1 MNPVAPDPFAYLHTQ
16 FTKQQLRDHGTVLYG
31 LYVSLAF
38 GIIDAKEMIA
48 DAWDA
53 TQVILKHSD
62 IYASIRHNG
71 ELLLDVKQFAYA
83 QAAMMMPKFARTV
96 KDDALATT
104 LGTGVRNRAMRALGY
119 APLFN
124 ALREHLRSG
133 RAPLAMHEIKGQ
145 LIVTLSDPQIETYA
159 GKFINYKMA
168 FMMKGGVKFTELL
181 SDVMVT
187 AYYGLLRTYPNWA
200 DEGHRLAIAKSN
212 IHNRGHN
219 IIKEHTAG
227 LRKSLQ
233 GDSKSGYTAVL
244 VPLDGFETMSGGADA
259 LYAMSKVCA
268 SFTGK
273 SSDAEGLDWETELAL
288 KQLLQSRTLAPL
300 QRQYLQLLVG
310 EPSEDFSAWL
320 GSSNTELVQTLPFHR
335 YDERVRE
342 YLHIP
347 AAASASFLCSLRA
360 CL

>member
-1 MNPVAPDPFAYLHTQ
+1 MTPIPDPFSYLHTN
-16 FTKQQLRDHGTVLYG
+16 FTKAQLREHGTVLYG
-31 LYVSLAF
+31 LYLSLAF
-38 GIIDAKEMIA
+38 GIINAKEMIA
-48 DAWDA
+48 EAWTT
-53 TQVILKHSD
+53 TQVVLTHGD
-62 IYASIRHNG
+62 IYASMRHNG

-83 QAAMMMPKFARTV
+83 QAAMMMPKFARAV
-96 KDDALATT
+96 KEDALKTNLSTA
-104 LGTGVRNRAMRALGY
+104 VRNRVMRALGY
-119 APLFN
+119 QPLFN
-124 ALREHLRSG
+124 ALREYLRAG
-133 RAPLAMHEIKGQ
+133 RPALSLHEMKGD
-145 LIVTLSDPQIETYA
+145 LIVTLSDAQIETYA

-168 FMMKGGVKFTELL
+168 FIMKGGVKFAELV

-244 VPLDGFETMSGGADA
+244 VPLDGFETVGGGADA
-259 LYAMSKVCA
+259 LYSMNKVCA
-268 SFTGK
+268 SFSGK
-273 SSDAEGLDWETELAL
+273 SSDADGLDWETEHSL
-288 KQLLQSRTLAPL
+288 KQLLQSRELAPL

-320 GSSNTELVQTLPFHR
+320 GSNNTEMVNSLPFHR
-335 YDERVRE
+335 YDARVRE

-347 AAASASFLCSLRA
+347 ETASAAFLCSLQS
-360 CL
+360 LL